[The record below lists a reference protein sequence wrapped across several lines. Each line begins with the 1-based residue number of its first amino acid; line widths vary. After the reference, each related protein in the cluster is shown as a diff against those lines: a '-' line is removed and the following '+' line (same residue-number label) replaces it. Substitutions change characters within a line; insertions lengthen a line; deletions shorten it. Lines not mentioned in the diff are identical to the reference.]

1 MLKSCLKWYIILCN
15 WKRVWETQVTLT
27 DIYGRLAYT
36 ALFYTIFMAL
46 WGLWR
51 YFRKQSVDGSY
62 LGAMVVAEL
71 VYIAPMALGV
81 YLHFIAGGLPGGGMH
96 ILYGTAA
103 ALVIP
108 VMFFFTRGAETRQM
122 QLMYGAGFL
131 LVVGILLRSFA
142 AGG

>member
-1 MLKSCLKWYIILCN
+1 
-15 WKRVWETQVTLT
+15 
-27 DIYGRLAYT
+27 
-36 ALFYTIFMAL
+36 
-46 WGLWR
+46 
-51 YFRKQSVDGSY
+51 
-62 LGAMVVAEL
+62 
-71 VYIAPMALGV
+71 
-81 YLHFIAGGLPGGGMH
+81 MH